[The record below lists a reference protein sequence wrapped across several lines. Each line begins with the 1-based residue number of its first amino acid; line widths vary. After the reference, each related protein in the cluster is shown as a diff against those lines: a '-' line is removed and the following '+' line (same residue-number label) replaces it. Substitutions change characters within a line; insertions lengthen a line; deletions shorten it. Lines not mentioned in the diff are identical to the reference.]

1 MMAKSWRYLVI
12 GAVAVG
18 VLTVAPW
25 ATKRVQACGGI
36 GLFSINCDGIII
48 ANQIVQIGHMVSQI
62 AAMANQ
68 LRSMDGVLSMT
79 TELINS
85 DDPAMGNLGRVRD
98 MLDKQWAMAK
108 DGTGL
113 STDAGG
119 VGAYLQ
125 RIPGVT
131 DVGAWLGEIAPAST
145 TLLGERPA
153 TATGAALAGAFAAWA
168 LPDEGTN
175 LDVLASLSDMG
186 DGTRSYR
193 GVWEDMVTAGTV
205 APLLTATEFNGMTA
219 DLDLLDWLMAQEV
232 ERDALGSAALVH
244 AHAEADAASF
254 LVQQVG
260 ASAASLADL
269 RNDDLSRE
277 QRIPQATLA
286 ALTANAEI
294 ALAQGQLA
302 AYEASRKVRE
312 AYAQEQARRAARAAW
327 AASVI
332 EGQTGLVAFEA
343 AWDEDRTDRQDAA
356 RYFPSSQ
363 DWGW

>member
-1 MMAKSWRYLVI
+1 MMTRGWRWVVV
-12 GAVAVG
+12 GTVAVA

-62 AAMANQ
+62 TAMANQ

-79 TELINS
+79 TEFVTSN
-85 DDPAMGNLGRVRD
+85 DPSMGNMGRVRD
-98 MLDKQWAMAK
+98 MLDRQWAMAK

-113 STDAGG
+113 ATDPSG

-131 DVGAWLGEIAPAST
+131 DAGGWLGTIAPAAT

-153 TATGAALAGAFAAWA
+153 TATGAALAGAFASWA
-168 LPDEGTN
+168 LPNEAAN
-175 LDVLASLSDMG
+175 LEVLASLEAMG

-193 GVWEDMVTAGTV
+193 GVWENMVGEGAV
-205 APLLTATEFNGMTA
+205 APLLTAAHFEDMTDDPTLRA
-219 DLDLLDWLMAQEV
+219 RLMAEQA
-232 ERDALGSAALVH
+232 ERDALGSEALVH

-254 LVQQVG
+254 LAEQVG
-260 ASAASLADL
+260 QSAAALADL
-269 RNDDLSRE
+269 RLDDLSRE

-286 ALTANAEI
+286 ALTAGTE
-294 ALAQGQLA
+294 LAQGQLA
-302 AYEASRKVRE
+302 AYEAAKRVRE
-312 AYAQEQARRAARAAW
+312 VYAEERARRAARAAW
-327 AASVI
+327 AASVTD
-332 EGQTGLVAFEA
+332 GRTGLVAYQA
-343 AWDEDRTDRQDAA
+343 AWEAERADREDAA
-356 RYFPSSQ
+356 RHFPSSR